1 MQFDLANRNLAQ
13 KISILVLGI
22 TFFVALAIGGIGEM
36 ILHKVGTEQAKQSA
50 SVASLDRLIG
60 QKGAMLSPVR
70 AADGSIVGM
79 LVMQQ
84 DAGPVVMPA
93 SYEGQGLVVQAA
105 ETVAAPAADYALSAA
120 HTMLLL
126 AGIVV
131 FAVVGL
137 VGTRI
142 SRGLLAPL
150 GELEKDVAK
159 LASGDTNIRIH
170 ALSRSDEIGR
180 IARSIAKIQES
191 LIELAKLKTQKVV
204 GGANSMLENLK
215 EMWGDLKS
223 AARNAREM
231 LFTDGKTVGEVLS
244 RSWNEWLHNGLGV
257 PKRA

>member
-22 TFFVALAIGGIGEM
+22 TLFASLAIGGVGE
-36 ILHKVGTEQAKQSA
+36 IVLHKVTDSQAKHAA
-50 SVASLDRLIG
+50 SVASLDRLVG
-60 QKGAMLSPVR
+60 QGGATLSPVR

-93 SYEGQGLVVQAA
+93 SFEGQGLVVQAS
-105 ETVAAPAADYALSAA
+105 ETVATAAPDYGVGAAR
-120 HTMLLL
+120 TMLLI
-126 AGIVV
+126 AGVAV

-142 SRGLLAPL
+142 SRGLLEPL
-150 GELEKDVAK
+150 GELEKDVAR
-159 LASGDTNIRIH
+159 LADGDTSVRIH

-180 IARSIAKIQES
+180 IARSIAKIQQS
-191 LIELAKLKTQKVV
+191 LIELSKLKAHRVLSGTNGVI
-204 GGANSMLENLK
+204 ENLK

-223 AARNAREM
+223 AVRNAREM
-231 LFTDGKTVGEVLS
+231 LFTDGQTVSETLS
-244 RSWNEWLHNGLGV
+244 RSWSNWVHNGLGV